1 VEAPRRTE
9 IPPKSPVRKTSSA
22 ALPKEDEDVFSLMPI
37 KERKRIFEELARQGE
52 RNRLNQRFF
61 KLRVSTLY
69 RVAKCPKRVAKFE
82 KKKIFANIAANKP
95 KIKS

>member
-1 VEAPRRTE
+1 MEAPRRTE

-61 KLRVSTLY
+61 KLRVSTRGAQLH
-69 RVAKCPKRVAKFE
+69 CFGGP
-82 KKKIFANIAANKP
+82 KIFVACPSAKTDMF
-95 KIKS
+95 S